1 MNVDR
6 ILRHLRLEHAEPSP
20 AALHA
25 FLVAWSE
32 RIPWESASRIARH
45 TRPGTPDEYA
55 RTPDEF
61 FTDALERGL
70 GGTCFESNTAAA
82 ALLTEL
88 GYDVTRHLCDM
99 SKEHVDPHCAL
110 SVKVAG
116 ARYLA
121 DVGFPIPAAI
131 PLTGEAQNAMTMIYR
146 YHVEPAADQR
156 WRIWRE
162 SGHFTGEC
170 FTLKGDPVSP
180 EALRARLV
188 RDHYDDGLFLDNV
201 IIHRVV
207 DGRMLRFDEVKGLI
221 ERTYGAE
228 TDLPWSDAQAADIPA
243 AVAAIF
249 AADVDVIR
257 TALTRDTATRS

>member
-6 ILRHLRLEHAEPSP
+6 ILRHLRIERAEPSP

-25 FLVAWSE
+25 LLVAWSE

-45 TRPGTPDEYA
+45 TRPGTPEQYA
-55 RTPDEF
+55 RDADAF
-61 FTDALERGL
+61 FADALERGL
-70 GGTCFESNTAAA
+70 GGTCFESNSAAA
-82 ALLTEL
+82 TFLTEL

-99 SKEHVDPHCAL
+99 STDEVDPHCAL
-110 SVKVAG
+110 SVALDG
-116 ARYLA
+116 TRYLA

-131 PLTGEAQNAMTMIYR
+131 PLTDAAQTVMTMVYR
-146 YHVEPAADQR
+146 YHVEPVAHQR

-170 FTLKGDPVSP
+170 FVLKGDTVSP

-188 RDHYDDGLFLDNV
+188 RDHHADGLFLNNV

-221 ERTYGAE
+221 ERTYDAE
-228 TDLPWSDAQAADIPA
+228 TNVPWTDAQAADVPA
-243 AVAAIF
+243 AVAGIF

-257 TALTRDTATRS
+257 TALKRETATRS

>member
-1 MNVDR
+1 MMNIDR
-6 ILRHLRLEHAEPSP
+6 ILRHLRIERAEPSR

-25 FLVAWSE
+25 FLIAWSE

-45 TRPGTPDEYA
+45 THPGSPEQYA
-55 RTPDEF
+55 RDPDAF
-61 FTDALERGL
+61 FDDALERGL
-70 GGTCFESNTAAA
+70 GGTCFESNSAAA

-110 SVKVAG
+110 SVTLDDG
-116 ARYLA
+116 RYLA

-131 PLTGEAQNAMTMIYR
+131 PLNGEAQAAMTMVYR
-146 YHVEPAADQR
+146 YHVEPVADQR

-170 FTLKGDPVSP
+170 FVVKGEAVAPDTLRK
-180 EALRARLV
+180 RLV
-188 RDHYDDGLFLDNV
+188 RDHFADGLFLNNV
-201 IIHRVV
+201 IIHRVI

-221 ERTYGAE
+221 ERTYDAE
-228 TDLPWSDAQAADIPA
+228 IDLPWTDAQALDVPA
-243 AVAAIF
+243 AVASIF

-257 TALTRDTATRS
+257 TALQREAPA

>member
-6 ILRHLRLEHAEPSP
+6 ILSHLRLDRAEPSP

-45 TRPGTPDEYA
+45 TRPASPEQYA
-55 RTPDEF
+55 RDPDAF

-82 ALLTEL
+82 ALLAEL

-99 SKEHVDPHCAL
+99 SKDHVDPHCAL
-110 SVKVAG
+110 SVTLDG

-131 PLTGEAQNAMTMIYR
+131 PLSGEARTAMTMVYR
-146 YHVEPAADQR
+146 YHVEPVAEQR

-162 SGHFTGEC
+162 SGQFTGKC
-170 FTLKGDPVSP
+170 FVLKGDPVSP
-180 EALRARLV
+180 DALRNRLV
-188 RDHYDDGLFLDNV
+188 RDHHDDGLFLDNV

-221 ERTYGAE
+221 ERTHGAE
-228 TDLPWSDAQAADIPA
+228 TDVPWTDAQAADVPA
-243 AVAAIF
+243 AVADIF
-249 AADVDVIR
+249 AADVGVIR
-257 TALTRDTATRS
+257 AALERQKPA